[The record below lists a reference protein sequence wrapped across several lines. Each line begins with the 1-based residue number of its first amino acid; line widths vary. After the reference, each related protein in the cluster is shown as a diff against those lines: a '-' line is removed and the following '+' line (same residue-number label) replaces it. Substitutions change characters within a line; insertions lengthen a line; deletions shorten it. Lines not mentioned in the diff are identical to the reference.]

1 MRKILSTIALVII
14 LSMNIMTLSALG
26 SKHKTKNSDT
36 TQTKTIQK
44 TSNKKVNNDEIKTST
59 KKVNNN
65 EIKTS
70 TKKPT
75 KEAAVKK
82 ATKKVNKNG
91 IKTPTKKPSKKATTK
106 NATRSYKT
114 KSIGRVNRIKTIV
127 RGRTII
133 QPFGIVHY
141 VHNFNVRIWTNRG
154 EYYDGDR
161 IKVYVKSNRSCY
173 IVVYDIDT
181 YGNVNIIYPEY
192 GSGYLRANRRKRI
205 DRWWYVEGP
214 SGYEELVVVASRH
227 PFDAY
232 EYGGY
237 LRMELGR
244 GRSIFRTV
252 PRHYR
257 RIAVSSTNFFVN
269 SYHYYNDYDYG
280 YYDYGD
286 YYDDYYYGSGYN
298 GYYGYGVVI
307 INAPVRWGVYIDG
320 TFYGRG
326 RRRIKKMKPGWH
338 NVMVKENGKIKYK
351 ERVYVKKDKEYKIN
365 MKNR

>member
-1 MRKILSTIALVII
+1 MRKILSAIALVII

-26 SKHKTKNSDT
+26 SKYKTKNSDT

-44 TSNKKVNNDEIKTST
+44 SSNKKVNSNEVKAFT

-65 EIKTS
+65 KIKTH

-75 KEAAVKK
+75 KKPAEKPAKK
-82 ATKKVNKNG
+82 TTTRKSTKL
-91 IKTPTKKPSKKATTK
+91 
-106 NATRSYKT
+106 YKT
-114 KSIGRVNRIKTIV
+114 KSIGRVNRIRTIV
-127 RGRTII
+127 KGRTII
-133 QPFGIVHY
+133 QPFGVVYH
-141 VHNFNVRIWTNRG
+141 VHNFNVRIWTNRR
-154 EYYDGDR
+154 EYNEGDR
-161 IKVYVKSNRSCY
+161 IKVYVKSNRKCY

-181 YGNVNIIYPEY
+181 YGNVNVVYPEY

-214 SGYEELVVVASRH
+214 SGYEELVVVASRY

-237 LRMELGR
+237 LRTELSR
-244 GRSIFRTV
+244 GRAIFGRV

-257 RIAVSSTNFFVN
+257 RVAVSSTNFFVN
-269 SYHYYNDYDYG
+269 SYYYNDYNDYDYG

-286 YYDDYYYGSGYN
+286 YYDDYYYDSGYN
-298 GYYGYGVVI
+298 GYHGYGVVI
-307 INAPVRWGVYIDG
+307 INAPVRWGVYVDDI
-320 TFYGRG
+320 FYGRG